1 MKAFIASLGTQ
12 EIRRLA
18 AVTKRRSSSHRSQ
31 EAEKSRTLIMNDKQ
45 LAEVKRSLAVA
56 HMIHV
61 EGQRQG
67 RVAWLKSS
75 LTMDVACASMYGR
88 RGTG

>member
-45 LAEVKRSLAVA
+45 LAEVKKIVGGDAYDPRRRTKAKS
-56 HMIHV
+56 
-61 EGQRQG
+61 
-67 RVAWLKSS
+67 AWLKSS
-75 LTMDVACASMYGR
+75 LTMDVASARTYER
-88 RGTG
+88 RDTG